1 MKRNFSIGSWITL
14 NHFSIVEIMAEAGFD
29 WLCVDM
35 EHSVIKSA
43 IQVLKDNNGHLES
56 HTLINYSL
64 LLSQTNDKKSVMPRT
79 AKIYLEKNTGPK
91 KYGGKF
97 DLKDGEYFLHE
108 M

>member
-1 MKRNFSIGSWITL
+1 MHTKDNENSPERSNEFSR
-14 NHFSIVEIMAEAGFD
+14 
-29 WLCVDM
+29 DM
-35 EHSVIKSA
+35 EHSVVKSA
-43 IQVLKDNNGHLES
+43 IQVLKDHNGQLDS
-56 HTLINYSL
+56 FTLINYAL
-64 LLSQTNDKKSVMPRT
+64 LLSQKNDKKSVMPRT